1 MRAGHIEEAGTLAER
16 IGTETYIQS
25 KTTHDLD
32 TSIQEPV
39 PETCGRRLGRSL
51 GKATMIMLLLT
62 ESLLTL

>member
-1 MRAGHIEEAGTLAER
+1 MRAGRIEEAGALAER

-39 PETCGRRLGRSL
+39 PETCGRQSGRSL
-51 GKATMIMLLLT
+51 GKVKVIMLVLT
-62 ESLLTL
+62 ESLLAL